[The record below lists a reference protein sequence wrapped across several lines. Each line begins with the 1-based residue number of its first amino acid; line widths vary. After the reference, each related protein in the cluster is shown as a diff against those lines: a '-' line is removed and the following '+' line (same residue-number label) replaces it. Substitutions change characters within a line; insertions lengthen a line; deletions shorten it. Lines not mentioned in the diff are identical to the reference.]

1 MIALIKCH
9 FKAKIPGDSHK
20 FNIASEIQPTAEITI
35 IEFLTQI
42 PVWLLKRIEWNCW
55 ELKWILKI
63 HLKNKTPKKNP

>member
-42 PVWLLKRIEWNCW
+42 PTFGYWN
-55 ELKWILKI
+55 ELNETAESW
-63 HLKNKTPKKNP
+63 NEY